1 MRDPRG
7 VLVHVFVAGLQLLAP
22 QSVASVATVQARQVP
37 ATQRGEP
44 PMCEQSPSPMQAAHA
59 FAPRSQRLALAV
71 RQSVL
76 VSHWR
81 QLLPTHA
88 GVPPLQSLR
97 LSHCTHALP
106 TQAGVP
112 PVQSLRFSHC
122 TQLFAT
128 QAGVGAAQSG
138 RSSQRTQVLV
148 SGRHAASGA
157 VQSVPTVQA
166 TQVCVSRSHA
176 GPPAAPTQSAFD
188 AHSTQ
193 VSMKHA
199 GVLDGQREQ
208 GPASLP
214 ASGAHASSGV
224 HASGTSSNA
233 SSPGASRFA
242 SGRRNASGGPASIA
256 GPAASTSMQRPS
268 IRTVPEGHS
277 AEPHPAT
284 RAATAASVPAR
295 RIKATGSE
303 WEYRRT

>member
-1 MRDPRG
+1 MHSLSALQARHVPTDPRG
-7 VLVHVFVAGLQLLAP
+7 VVVQVFVAGLQLLAP
-22 QSVASVATVQARQVP
+22 QSVASVATVQARHVP

-44 PMCEQSPSPMQAAHA
+44 PMCEQSESAMHAAHA
-59 FAPRSQRLALAV
+59 CAPTLQRLALTLV
-71 RQSVL
+71 QSVL
-76 VSHWR
+76 ASHCT
-81 QLLPTHA
+81 QALPKHA

-97 LSHCTHALP
+97 FSHCTHALP
-106 TQAGVP
+106 THAGVP
-112 PVQSLRFSHC
+112 PLQSLRFSHC

-138 RSSQRTQVLV
+138 RSSQRTQV
-148 SGRHAASGA
+148 
-157 VQSVPTVQA
+157 
-166 TQVCVSRSHA
+166 CVSRSHA
-176 GPPAAPTQSAFD
+176 GPPAAPTQSAFE